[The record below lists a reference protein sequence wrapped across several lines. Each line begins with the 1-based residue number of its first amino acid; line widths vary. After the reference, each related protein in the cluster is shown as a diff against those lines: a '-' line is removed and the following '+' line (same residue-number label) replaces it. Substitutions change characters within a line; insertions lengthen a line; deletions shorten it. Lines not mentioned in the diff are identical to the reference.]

1 MKQLLFII
9 TLLFSFNT
17 VAQDNP
23 EPKFPPIGDVES
35 KSISQI
41 CAQTSRNIISSYQT
55 MEYQLDR
62 SLQVDNGKAV
72 QVAKKLML
80 EFAKLYHYL
89 DCREV
94 LKENNK

>member
-17 VAQDNP
+17 IAQDNP
-23 EPKFPPIGDVES
+23 EPKFLPIGDVES

-41 CAQTSRNIISSYQT
+41 CAQTSRFITISYQS

-62 SLQVDNGKAV
+62 SLQVDTGKAV
-72 QVAKKLML
+72 QVAQELLL
-80 EFAKLYHYL
+80 ESAKLYHYL

>member
-1 MKQLLFII
+1 
-9 TLLFSFNT
+9 
-17 VAQDNP
+17 
-23 EPKFPPIGDVES
+23 
-35 KSISQI
+35 
-41 CAQTSRNIISSYQT
+41 